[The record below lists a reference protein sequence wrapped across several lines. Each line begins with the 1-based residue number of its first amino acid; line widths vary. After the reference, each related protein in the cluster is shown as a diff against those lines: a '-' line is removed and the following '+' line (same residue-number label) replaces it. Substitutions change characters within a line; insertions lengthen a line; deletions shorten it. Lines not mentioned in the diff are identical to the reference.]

1 MKRNLTLRVT
11 STEIS
16 IIDTQVSR
24 FAPVGEVAQGALT
37 RPQNAVLLFQVQKSA
52 MKLTTLE
59 VAAKLKT
66 TDFTAFDKPGTNKGA
81 RGQLLEIALG
91 VPNSSDLTD
100 LADGE
105 IKTFTVGES
114 IAVTQ
119 LKHCL
124 SEIIEDSVSFKD
136 SKVGEKLKQCVYV
149 GFTRSN
155 DYVGTEVLNEET
167 HPEHYQQLC
176 EDYDY
181 ICTAIRAAFE
191 SEIQL
196 STLTG
201 PNGLLQIRT
210 KASKTN
216 GAYVP
221 LTFAGCTLKDKGMA
235 FYLCGRFGK
244 EVV

>member
-1 MKRNLTLRVT
+1 
-11 STEIS
+11 
-16 IIDTQVSR
+16 
-24 FAPVGEVAQGALT
+24 
-37 RPQNAVLLFQVQKSA
+37 

-119 LKHCL
+119 LKQCL

-191 SEIQL
+191 SETQL

-216 GAYVP
+216 GSYVP